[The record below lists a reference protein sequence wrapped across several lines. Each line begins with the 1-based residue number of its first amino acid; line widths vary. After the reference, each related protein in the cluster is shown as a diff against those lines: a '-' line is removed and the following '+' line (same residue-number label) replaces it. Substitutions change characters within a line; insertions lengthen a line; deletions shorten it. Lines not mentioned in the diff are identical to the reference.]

1 MYICIT
7 IKIKKMAKATMSK
20 IVQVRV
26 KQEDFKLFE
35 ELCKIKG
42 VTASKLLRGFIL
54 KKIEKEKK
62 LLS

>member
-1 MYICIT
+1 
-7 IKIKKMAKATMSK
+7 MSK
-20 IVQVRV
+20 IVLVRV

-42 VTASKLLRGFIL
+42 VTVSKLLRRFIL